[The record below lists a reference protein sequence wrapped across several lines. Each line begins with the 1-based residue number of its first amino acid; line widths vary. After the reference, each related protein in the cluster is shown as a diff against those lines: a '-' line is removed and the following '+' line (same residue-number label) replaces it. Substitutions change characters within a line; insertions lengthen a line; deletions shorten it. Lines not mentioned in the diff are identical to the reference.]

1 MKTLL
6 IALSASALLAAPALA
21 SAPAQAQAAQDKP
34 TAAATLPNAFDGPAP
49 RPSAA
54 PPAATAAA
62 DATVD
67 SRSEPA
73 LRAIVAAIQAG
84 EPDYDVFSPD
94 LAAKMRDMAP
104 QVTPLVQQF
113 GELKTAAYEGEQ
125 NGADMFRLTFDNQA
139 TQWLIGFND
148 AGKVAALLFRPAE

>member
-21 SAPAQAQAAQDKP
+21 QTAPEATKP
-34 TAAATLPNAFDGPAP
+34 AAAATLPNAFDGPAG
-49 RPSAA
+49 RPAA
-54 PPAATAAA
+54 PPPAAVATA
-62 DATVD
+62 D

-73 LRAIVAAIQAG
+73 LRAIVAAMQAG
-84 EPDYDVFSPD
+84 EPDYEVFTPD
-94 LAAKMRDMAP
+94 LAAKIREMAP

-113 GELKTAAYEGEQ
+113 GPLQTVAFEGEQ
-125 NGADMFRLTFDNQA
+125 NGADMFRLTFEKQA

>member
-6 IALSASALLAAPALA
+6 IALSASAVLAAPALA
-21 SAPAQAQAAQDKP
+21 QTAPEANKP
-34 TAAATLPNAFDGPAP
+34 TAAATLPNAFDGPAG
-49 RPSAA
+49 RPATP
-54 PPAATAAA
+54 PPAAPARATA
-62 DATVD
+62 D

-84 EPDYDVFSPD
+84 EPDYDVFTPD
-94 LAAKMRDMAP
+94 LAAKMREMAP

-113 GELKTAAYEGEQ
+113 GPLKTVAFEGEQ
-125 NGADMFRLTFDNQA
+125 NGADMFRLTFENQA

>member
-6 IALSASALLAAPALA
+6 IALSASALLAAPAVA
-21 SAPAQAQAAQDKP
+21 SAQAAQDKP

-49 RPSAA
+49 RPLAA
-54 PPAATAAA
+54 PPVATAS
-62 DATVD
+62 ATAD
-67 SRSEPA
+67 SRSEPT

-94 LAAKMRDMAP
+94 LAAKMREMEP

-113 GELKTAAYEGEQ
+113 GELKTVAYEGEQ

-139 TQWLIGFND
+139 TQWLIGFNG

>member
-21 SAPAQAQAAQDKP
+21 QSAQDKP

-54 PPAATAAA
+54 PPVATAS
-62 DATVD
+62 ATAD
-67 SRSEPA
+67 SRSEPT

-84 EPDYDVFSPD
+84 EPDYDVFTPD
-94 LAAKMRDMAP
+94 LAAKMREMAP

-113 GELKTAAYEGEQ
+113 GDLKTVAFEGEQ

>member
-21 SAPAQAQAAQDKP
+21 SAQAAQDKP

-54 PPAATAAA
+54 PPAAATAR
-62 DATVD
+62 ATAD
-67 SRSEPA
+67 SRSEPT

-94 LAAKMRDMAP
+94 LAAKMREMEP

-113 GELKTAAYEGEQ
+113 GELKTVAYEGEQ

>member
-6 IALSASALLAAPALA
+6 IALSASAVLVSPVLAQEASKPA
-21 SAPAQAQAAQDKP
+21 
-34 TAAATLPNAFDGPAP
+34 AAATLPNAFDGPTG
-49 RPSAA
+49 RPAA
-54 PPAATAAA
+54 PPAAAPVTAPAASTA
-62 DATVD
+62 DA
-67 SRSEPA
+67 RSEPA

-84 EPDYDVFSPD
+84 EPDYDVFTPD
-94 LAAKMRDMAP
+94 LAAKMREMAP

-113 GELKTAAYEGEQ
+113 GPLKAVAFEGEQ
-125 NGADMFRLTFDNQA
+125 NGADIFRLTFDKQA